1 MKSEIQI
8 LTSFSPACLFSVV
21 SSLYIWSRLLDHFI
35 MNIQTIYNNKKKV
48 VPTVRIA
55 HMPLLGEAKIIA

>member
-21 SSLYIWSRLLDHFI
+21 SSLYIWSRLLDHFT
-35 MNIQTIYNNKKKV
+35 MNIQTIYNNNLKKWFQLSGL
-48 VPTVRIA
+48 PTCLYSV
-55 HMPLLGEAKIIA
+55 KQK